1 MSPPLEAVHLKK
13 FSSEEIKL
21 SFDLFSPDKLKK
33 KVLNQELSN
42 EQKRRRLLEEFDRK
56 QQEFKKKIDS

>member
-1 MSPPLEAVHLKK
+1 MSPPLETIHLKK
-13 FSSEEIKL
+13 LSSEEVKV

-42 EQKRRRLLEEFDRK
+42 ELKRRRLLEEFDRK

>member
-1 MSPPLEAVHLKK
+1 MSPPLEAIHLKK
-13 FSSEEIKL
+13 LSSEEVKV